1 MLIFLYL
8 EKKFRMRNIL
18 FGAVLALLIVF
29 GLRYCEHKK
38 DERETLEANTA
49 IIQKEIKNVGKL
61 IVTEGSYA
69 QVFTYEDWKK
79 FYIDV
84 FSARKKALVVVNAKA
99 TISYDLSK
107 IKTEVN
113 QETKTVTITHIPE
126 PELNIN
132 PNIEY
137 YDVKQDY
144 LNQFEAE
151 DYNKIKQKVETSL
164 RKKIETSELVTN
176 AENRLI
182 SELQKIYILTS
193 SMGWTLQYESESIE
207 NETDLEKI
215 KL

>member
-1 MLIFLYL
+1 
-8 EKKFRMRNIL
+8 MRKIL
-18 FGAVLALLIVF
+18 FGAVITLLIVF
-29 GLRYCEHKK
+29 GLRYCEHNK
-38 DERETLEANTA
+38 DQKEQLEANTA
-49 IIQKEIKNVGKL
+49 LIQKELKNVGKL

-79 FYIDV
+79 FYLDV
-84 FSARKKALVVVNAKA
+84 FSARKKALIVVNAKA
-99 TISYDLSK
+99 TIAYDLSK
-107 IKTEVN
+107 IKTEID

-144 LNQFEAE
+144 LNQFKAE
-151 DYNKIKQKVETSL
+151 DYNKIKKQVETSL
-164 RKKIETSELVTN
+164 RKKIEASELVTN

-193 SMGWTLQYESESIE
+193 SMGWTLQYESEPIKE
-207 NETDLEKI
+207 EADLEKI

>member
-1 MLIFLYL
+1 
-8 EKKFRMRNIL
+8 MRKIL
-18 FGAVLALLIVF
+18 LGAVIAVIIVF
-29 GLRYCEHKK
+29 GLRYCEHNK
-38 DERETLEANTA
+38 DQKEQLEANTA
-49 IIQKEIKNVGKL
+49 LIQKELKNVGKL

-79 FYIDV
+79 FYLDV

-99 TISYDLSK
+99 TIAYDLSK

-113 QETKTVTITHIPE
+113 KETKTVTITHIPE

-144 LNQFEAE
+144 LNQFKAE
-151 DYNKIKQKVETSL
+151 DYNKIKKQVESSL
-164 RKKIETSELVTN
+164 RKKIEASELVTN

-193 SMGWTLQYESESIE
+193 SMGWTLQYQSEPIE
-207 NETDLEKI
+207 DEADLEKI

>member
-1 MLIFLYL
+1 
-8 EKKFRMRNIL
+8 MRKIL
-18 FGAVLALLIVF
+18 LGAVIALIIVF
-29 GLRYCEHKK
+29 GLRYCEHNK
-38 DERETLEANTA
+38 DQKEQLEANTA
-49 IIQKEIKNVGKL
+49 LIQKELKNVGKL
-61 IVTEGSYA
+61 IVTEGNYA

-79 FYIDV
+79 FYLDV
-84 FSARKKALVVVNAKA
+84 FSAHKKALVVVNAKA
-99 TISYDLSK
+99 TIAYDLSK

-144 LNQFEAE
+144 LNQFKAE
-151 DYNKIKQKVETSL
+151 DYNKIKKQVESSL
-164 RKKIETSELVTN
+164 RKKIEASELVTN

-182 SELQKIYILTS
+182 SELQKIYILTN
-193 SMGWTLQYESESIE
+193 SMGWTLQYQSEPIE
-207 NETDLEKI
+207 DEADLEKI